1 MSCLIF
7 FSHFFYVGLELDLFF
22 ISELLLFHSLD
33 SSLLDLINDDLGSGF
48 PGYNFTDLSFF
59 LFLKDLESLNFHH
72 KVKLLLLLDPF
83 LLKSLILL
91 QLLVSNRDNLRVK
104 DHLIHLLDI
113 IKVIVL
119 PLLGF

>member
-48 PGYNFTDLSFF
+48 PGYNLTDLSFF